1 MKGETRAQEI
11 ARLSRATSP
20 QPHLATL
27 RIAASEAPTEAERP
41 KMEPCKKCGAT
52 TRGHDC
58 PGYPPSTGLV
68 TVRKATRSRIRK
80 G

>member
-1 MKGETRAQEI
+1 MRGETPEQVI
-11 ARLSRATSP
+11 ARLSRATMP
-20 QPHLATL
+20 QPHLAIE

-41 KMEPCKKCGAT
+41 KMKACKKCGAT
-52 TRGHDC
+52 TRGHVC

-68 TVRKATRSRIRK
+68 TTKKSTRSRK